1 MGEPLPEPR
10 SVPLPW
16 TWVTVFGT
24 FILAGALGLLILMT
38 VLTGPVGILTSPDE
52 VLARVYGS
60 DLDVATAWPK
70 FPHQRLPL
78 TSLAPPAEATE
89 LEEAIAHYREL
100 AHVWGPRQSAKVTLV
115 VLLAEAGKLDE
126 AQSELKRVPNDAS
139 VEAVR
144 AAYWNEPLPKKLPE
158 VMNVG
163 PTWVADRVWKRLA
176 ERKGNAELAQA
187 AAEAPVERGTRIL
200 QRLVPVERL
209 FIIVCLIGLGCAIY
223 WGVRGFKVVPVS
235 GAMAVAPWPV
245 GRAFAILVRAGVA
258 GLVICIPL
266 FIGMIL
272 GLSWVIVVA
281 DFVLYLP
288 LLWLAHRYLYQPWGL
303 SLVRALGLR
312 VASWRK
318 MIYSTFALT
327 TVEQIIGMGVMVLAT
342 AIGFSFS
349 SLESI
354 LEDGVVGGQFDLVV
368 IFIGAV
374 ILAPV
379 LEEIMFR
386 GILFPS
392 LRARMGM
399 WPAAIL
405 SSFIFGAIHL
415 YSPPATVAITLGGI
429 ASCVAYE
436 RTRSLWPCILAHAAN
451 NALAMAS
458 MVILYR

>member
-1 MGEPLPEPR
+1 MSEPLQEPR
-10 SVPLPW
+10 RVPLPW

-24 FILAGALGLLILMT
+24 FILAGALGLLILLT
-38 VLTGPVGILTSPDE
+38 LLTGPVGMLNEPKE
-52 VLARVYGS
+52 VLAKVFGS

-78 TSLAPPAEATE
+78 TSLTPPSEATE

-100 AHVWGPRQSAKVTLV
+100 AHEWAPTQSAKLTLV

-126 AQSELKRVPNDAS
+126 AQAELKRIPKDTS

-144 AAYWNEPLPKKLPE
+144 AAYWNDPLPKKLPE
-158 VMNVG
+158 ALDVG
-163 PTWVADRVWKRLA
+163 PTWVSDRAWKRLA
-176 ERKGNAELAQA
+176 GRQGDAGLAKA
-187 AAEAPVERGTRIL
+187 AVEAPIERGTTIL
-200 QRLVPVERL
+200 QRLVPVERA
-209 FIIVCLIGLGCAIY
+209 FIIVCLIGLGFVIY
-223 WGVRGFKVVPVS
+223 WGIRGFKLVPVA

-245 GRAFAILVRAGVA
+245 GRAYAIFVRAGVA
-258 GLVICIPL
+258 GLVLGFLL
-266 FIGMIL
+266 FFGMLL
-272 GLSWVIVVA
+272 GLSWLMVIA
-281 DFVLYLP
+281 DLFVFLP
-288 LLWLAHRYLYQPWGL
+288 LLWLAHRYLYRPWGL
-303 SLVRALGLR
+303 GMVRALGLG

-318 MIYSTFALT
+318 LVYSTVALT
-327 TVEQIIGMGVMVLAT
+327 AVEQIIAMGIMVLAT
-342 AIGFSFS
+342 VIGFSLS
-349 SLESI
+349 SLESV
-354 LEDGVVGGQFDLVV
+354 LEDGVVGGRFDLVM

-374 ILAPV
+374 ILAPL

-392 LRARMGM
+392 LRARMGL

-405 SSFIFGAIHL
+405 SSFVFGAIHL

-451 NALAMAS
+451 NGLAMAS
-458 MVILYR
+458 MMILYR